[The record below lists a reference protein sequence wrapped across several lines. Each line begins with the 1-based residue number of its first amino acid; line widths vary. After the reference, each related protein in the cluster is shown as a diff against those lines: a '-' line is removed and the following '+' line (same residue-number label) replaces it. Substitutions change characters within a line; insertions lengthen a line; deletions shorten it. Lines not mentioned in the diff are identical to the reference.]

1 MWLASKS
8 SHQPVREALEKL
20 SMDLIEEASAVE
32 KTQAIPRAS

>member
-20 SMDLIEEASAVE
+20 SMDLIDEASAVE
-32 KTQAIPRAS
+32 KTQAIAPA